1 MTMNESGNIVA
12 LAFGVFFVLLGIMTI
27 VGFSVQRR
35 FLTILKNEHG
45 DKWREMG
52 SPSLFANNSIRNSF
66 GVLMFLQKR
75 GYTVLGNPRLAS
87 LGNFLRIY
95 SRVYLIVF
103 ILALLSFL
111 GMGLSKQ

>member
-1 MTMNESGNIVA
+1 
-12 LAFGVFFVLLGIMTI
+12 
-27 VGFSVQRR
+27 
-35 FLTILKNEHG
+35 
-45 DKWREMG
+45 
-52 SPSLFANNSIRNSF
+52 
-66 GVLMFLQKR
+66 MFLQKR